1 MLTQQKIFLSSSV
14 APRQGEGVSY
24 HQFNFKDWYK
34 VSEEPSEWEDYG
46 TWTIK
51 DTNITLVW
59 DDDDPET
66 YKISISG
73 KSLTIYNLED
83 NDDLTFTKQ

>member
-1 MLTQQKIFLSSSV
+1 MSSSV
-14 APRQGEGVSY
+14 APRQGEGVSS
-24 HQFNFKDWYK
+24 HQFNFKDWYQ
-34 VSEEPSEWEDYG
+34 VSEEHSEWEDYG

-59 DDDDPET
+59 DADDPET